1 MRLARCLITVAFAV
15 VGPGAA
21 LAQTGARSIDAERST
36 LTVFVYKSGLFSAF
50 ADNHVVRAPIARG
63 SVSDSAPLHVD
74 LLVRA
79 AELKVLDPELGADKR
94 AEVQTR
100 MVGPMVLDVARFPEI
115 TFASTR
121 VEPAGADRWT
131 VTGRLTIHGQTR
143 DIMFP
148 VTRKDGKYRGDVPIR
163 QRDFGIE
170 PIKVAGGT
178 VRVKDELKIQF
189 EIAVSGEGS

>member
-1 MRLARCLITVAFAV
+1 VAVAV